1 MPMGSISM
9 GRAAIM
15 SDFLIYA
22 LLAGLGVALVAGP
35 LGCFVVWRRMA
46 YLVIPWHIVRY
57 LA

>member
-22 LLAGLGVALVAGP
+22 LVAVRRSLGGRSIGLP
-35 LGCFVVWRRMA
+35 VWRRMA
-46 YLVIPWHIVRY
+46 YFGDTCT
-57 LA
+57 